1 MGLLQMHN
9 KLLCQYKLA
18 LVSNCY
24 QPHRQND
31 WYFKWIFRGIVF
43 VARQNTLEPA
53 QTFFFF
59 IFQSTGIFVSA
70 LLSHKVCSHNLKKRS
85 VLAYIDILK
94 NLASNAPILR
104 ARVFFTCF
112 YPISIHLDI
121 SHWLAN
127 ACISFWSQR
136 QPAAV
141 IFKINILACVC
152 VCGVWICEKSCL
164 YTNTVFADGLMAVFT
179 HIIPLATLH
188 TSPANTHR
196 HSHAASHQNHICKI
210 LFYAVKYTG
219 AKAIQCSYGAYLC
232 TK

>member
-1 MGLLQMHN
+1 MDF
-9 KLLCQYKLA
+9 
-18 LVSNCY
+18 SWNCVCGAAK
-24 QPHRQND
+24 HTRTSAN
-31 WYFKWIFRGIVF
+31 I
-43 VARQNTLEPA
+43 
-53 QTFFFF
+53 FFF

-152 VCGVWICEKSCL
+152 VWCVNL
-164 YTNTVFADGLMAVFT
+164 
-179 HIIPLATLH
+179 
-188 TSPANTHR
+188 
-196 HSHAASHQNHICKI
+196 
-210 LFYAVKYTG
+210 
-219 AKAIQCSYGAYLC
+219 
-232 TK
+232 